1 MNMTEKLRY
10 GKGRR
15 IPVILVMIAL
25 LFSAFIPA
33 ATQSAYAA
41 DGTISLKVGRVID
54 YSSHF
59 THYYYAGD
67 KDSPV
72 YCAQPQLPSPKEGTY
87 SYSFLSPDSMLA
99 KCLYYG
105 YGGPGFSDYTDR
117 QLSGQWDGEDDAY
130 CLTHIIISIAY
141 DKTTSSD
148 ADPFRG
154 LSESWKNKAKS
165 LYSYVAGL
173 PDPPANYRAYR
184 IKIAGCQDI
193 VGSFNDTGSIRLAKT
208 SADTD
213 MTDGNPNYSLAG
225 AKYGVY
231 YGNALIGTITT
242 GADGTG
248 SLDNILVGNYTV
260 KEMQPSPGYAVDV
273 SGHNVSVKVDQTT
286 SLAVKEIPQS
296 DPIDLLL
303 EKIDCETGK
312 PEPQGAASLEG
323 AEFKVEFFA
332 QRASAVRPEAMA
344 RSSEMKAYRTWIFRT
359 DKEGKIKFTKDYL
372 VSGDEFYYQSDGKTP
387 CIPLG
392 HVRITEMKAPEGYR
406 LTDEIFTAD
415 IISAGVKET
424 VKVYNTQTA
433 AEQVKRGD
441 LEFVKVSDG
450 DLERLAGVPFTITSL
465 TTGENHTIVTDKNG
479 YASTASKWNR
489 HSHNTNAGKT
499 SEDGIWFGTT
509 DPDDS
514 KGALIYDDYE
524 IAEQRCDANEGM
536 KLLKIRVSVY
546 KDSVTIP
553 LGTLTDDRIEIG
565 TEAKDG
571 STGTHYG
578 KPEGKVTIVDTVSY
592 EGLNKGGTYKLKG
605 TLMYKDTGKAVME
618 NGKEVTAE
626 TTFTA
631 KSSSGTV
638 DVEFKVDGSLLKGK
652 SVVVFEDLYQDDLKM
667 AVHADIEDE
676 GQTVH
681 FTQETPPGTPKTGDD
696 SDMKVFI
703 AIGLA
708 ALLLLTCLAAEQVR
722 RHRKEVSADAP
733 EEEESEKDED

>member
-25 LFSAFIPA
+25 HFSAFIPA

-67 KDSPV
+67 KVSPV

-141 DKTTSSD
+141 DKTTRSD
-148 ADPFRG
+148 ADPVRG
-154 LSESWKNKAKS
+154 LSENWKNKAKS

-193 VGSFNDTGSIRLAKT
+193 VGSFNDTGRIRLAKT

-273 SGHNVSVKVDQTT
+273 YGHNVSVKADQTT

-303 EKIDCETGK
+303 EKLC
-312 PEPQGAASLEG
+312 
-323 AEFKVEFFA
+323 
-332 QRASAVRPEAMA
+332 
-344 RSSEMKAYRTWIFRT
+344 
-359 DKEGKIKFTKDYL
+359 
-372 VSGDEFYYQSDGKTP
+372 
-387 CIPLG
+387 
-392 HVRITEMKAPEGYR
+392 TEKPEGY
-406 LTDEIFTAD
+406 DEMRA
-415 IISAGVKET
+415 AQK
-424 VKVYNTQTA
+424 A
-433 AEQVKRGD
+433 AEQ
-441 LEFVKVSDG
+441 S
-450 DLERLAGVPFTITSL
+450 
-465 TTGENHTIVTDKNG
+465 TTTQI
-479 YASTASKWNR
+479 
-489 HSHNTNAGKT
+489 
-499 SEDGIWFGTT
+499 
-509 DPDDS
+509 
-514 KGALIYDDYE
+514 
-524 IAEQRCDANEGM
+524 
-536 KLLKIRVSVY
+536 
-546 KDSVTIP
+546 
-553 LGTLTDDRIEIG
+553 
-565 TEAKDG
+565 
-571 STGTHYG
+571 
-578 KPEGKVTIVDTVSY
+578 
-592 EGLNKGGTYKLKG
+592 
-605 TLMYKDTGKAVME
+605 
-618 NGKEVTAE
+618 
-626 TTFTA
+626 
-631 KSSSGTV
+631 
-638 DVEFKVDGSLLKGK
+638 FK
-652 SVVVFEDLYQDDLKM
+652 
-667 AVHADIEDE
+667 
-676 GQTVH
+676 
-681 FTQETPPGTPKTGDD
+681 
-696 SDMKVFI
+696 
-703 AIGLA
+703 
-708 ALLLLTCLAAEQVR
+708 
-722 RHRKEVSADAP
+722 
-733 EEEESEKDED
+733 